1 MKITFKIVTVAMS
14 HLGKKVLYVNEAKN
28 DK

>member
-14 HLGKKVLYVNEAKN
+14 RLGKKVLYVNKAKN
-28 DK
+28 DE